1 MQIYNSYSSLEIANI
16 VKGKHVG
23 DNELKINSISYDT
36 RLIFNTVN
44 GLFIALNTKKN
55 NGHSFIDEA
64 YNKGI
69 KCFLVEKLPTKTHN
83 DANYI
88 MVNNSLES
96 LQHWAKIHRQKYDIP
111 IIAITGSYG
120 KTIVKE
126 WIYHLTNS
134 TFNVF
139 RSPKS
144 FNSQLGVALSLLM
157 VAPHHELAII
167 ELGIS
172 KGGEMDVLKD
182 IVKPTHT
189 IITNVSDAHIENFK
203 NKSALVQEKEK
214 LLLKENNV
222 YFNKINWPKYQRV
235 LTENGQLITIENKS
249 KQISFEIPH
258 KDEISAINFISC
270 VSMLRLINFDINKIK
285 TLSPTLPRITSRLE
299 KKEGINACTL
309 INDTYSSDSSS
320 IFHALETLK
329 AEAGKAKTTFI
340 YVVSNNDNDIDD
352 ERWNNINNWLQQFKI
367 SQFIVVGEKSSS
379 IKFNTP
385 ALFYKNTSSFEDDF
399 TNLNLYNH
407 HILLKG
413 KNNKLTQLIS
423 DKLEAKKHQTKLEID
438 LNKVEYNFNKYKSHL
453 SKEVK
458 ILAMIKAAG
467 YGAGIVEMGKKLQN
481 CQVDFLGVAYVDEGV
496 ELRRNGIEVP
506 ILVMNV
512 DALSMNNLIE
522 HRLTPA
528 IHDLNQLN
536 QFTSKLIE
544 LNIKAFAIHLKINTG
559 MNRLGF
565 DENEIDT
572 LLTFLKSQPE
582 IKVEGIFSHLS
593 ASDHIEGER
602 QTKNQIE
609 IFKTLSHKIE
619 SHLNI
624 IAIKHILNSAGIE
637 RYSNYNF
644 DMVRLGIGLYG
655 ISSMIDLK
663 PIATLSSI
671 ISKVRTIS
679 KGDQIGYGISNKVT
693 KKTKVAIVPIG
704 YADGFSRS
712 LGNGV
717 GKMIVNNKLVPT
729 IGNICMD
736 MTFIDVT
743 DLDVKIGDV
752 VEIFGS
758 NRKIENLAKEANTIP
773 YEILSS
779 ISHRVVRVYERD
791 Q

>member
-1 MQIYNSYSSLEIANI
+1 
-16 VKGKHVG
+16 
-23 DNELKINSISYDT
+23 
-36 RLIFNTVN
+36 
-44 GLFIALNTKKN
+44 
-55 NGHSFIDEA
+55 
-64 YNKGI
+64 
-69 KCFLVEKLPTKTHN
+69 
-83 DANYI
+83 
-88 MVNNSLES
+88 
-96 LQHWAKIHRQKYDIP
+96 
-111 IIAITGSYG
+111 
-120 KTIVKE
+120 
-126 WIYHLTNS
+126 
-134 TFNVF
+134 
-139 RSPKS
+139 
-144 FNSQLGVALSLLM
+144 
-157 VAPHHELAII
+157 
-167 ELGIS
+167 
-172 KGGEMDVLKD
+172 
-182 IVKPTHT
+182 
-189 IITNVSDAHIENFK
+189 
-203 NKSALVQEKEK
+203 
-214 LLLKENNV
+214 
-222 YFNKINWPKYQRV
+222 
-235 LTENGQLITIENKS
+235 
-249 KQISFEIPH
+249 
-258 KDEISAINFISC
+258 
-270 VSMLRLINFDINKIK
+270 
-285 TLSPTLPRITSRLE
+285 
-299 KKEGINACTL
+299 
-309 INDTYSSDSSS
+309 
-320 IFHALETLK
+320 
-329 AEAGKAKTTFI
+329 
-340 YVVSNNDNDIDD
+340 
-352 ERWNNINNWLQQFKI
+352 
-367 SQFIVVGEKSSS
+367 
-379 IKFNTP
+379 
-385 ALFYKNTSSFEDDF
+385 
-399 TNLNLYNH
+399 
-407 HILLKG
+407 
-413 KNNKLTQLIS
+413 
-423 DKLEAKKHQTKLEID
+423 
-438 LNKVEYNFNKYKSHL
+438 
-453 SKEVK
+453 
-458 ILAMIKAAG
+458 MIKAAG

-582 IKVEGIFSHLS
+582 IKIEGIFSHLS
-593 ASDHIEGER
+593 ASDNIEGER

-736 MTFIDVT
+736 MTFIDIT